1 MVGGYNRKR
10 VVMVII
16 HSIFWYF
23 SAQHLASNA
32 AKEGAFSGKAFSPFV
47 GEVTKCYNL
56 GHFVPCPILCAAN
69 LMQVHYMQHALFEQ
83 QK

>member
-32 AKEGAFSGKAFSPFV
+32 AKEGAFSGKAFSPF
-47 GEVTKCYNL
+47 CR
-56 GHFVPCPILCAAN
+56 
-69 LMQVHYMQHALFEQ
+69 
-83 QK
+83 